1 MEKQVA
7 DLTEKIKNGVVAA
20 APAKKEKAEAKAV
33 PKKDEPPKPK
43 VLTPTGRSTDDTW
56 KEAMNQLKKS
66 DPGAHSFLT
75 QGRFLGCDGV
85 TYRWEAAAGMDFFAT
100 ALMKADKRQAV
111 CNALTA
117 AAGVESKFEAVTAG
131 SGRQA
136 DLSDDAFVS
145 GLESTFGKANVLVQ
159 DEAK

>member
-1 MEKQVA
+1 
-7 DLTEKIKNGVVAA
+7 
-20 APAKKEKAEAKAV
+20 
-33 PKKDEPPKPK
+33 
-43 VLTPTGRSTDDTW
+43 
-56 KEAMNQLKKS
+56 MNQLKKS

-100 ALMKADKRQAV
+100 ALMKEDKRKAV
-111 CNALTA
+111 CNALTE

-131 SGRQA
+131 SGNKETV
-136 DLSDDAFVS
+136 SDDSFVT
-145 GLESTFGKANVLVQ
+145 GLEKTFGKANVLVQ